1 MVQKMQQ
8 PYIHKLRIVQLFE
21 EDFNGGLKYLLG
33 RIFMRKLSY
42 EGLIDAS
49 AYGSVPGRNTI
60 EAMKVMQNLYD
71 NHRILKRDLAVV
83 FNDAAGCYDR
93 VRPNRS
99 EICSLRL
106 GCAESVIQTHTKTQT
121 EMKHYIKT
129 AAGVSRGSHSLC

>member
-1 MVQKMQQ
+1 MIQKMQQ
-8 PYIHKLRIVQLFE
+8 PYIHKLWIVQLFE
-21 EDFNGGLKYLLG
+21 GDFNGGLKYLLG
-33 RIFMRKLSY
+33 TIFMRKLSD

-49 AYGSVPGRNTI
+49 TYGSVPGRNAI
-60 EAMKVMQNLYD
+60 ETMKVMQNLYD

-93 VRPNRS
+93 VRPHHS
-99 EICSLRL
+99 KICSLRL

-129 AAGVSRGSHSLC
+129 AAGVSYEMY